1 MADYYVYKH
10 IRLKDGSTFYIG
22 KGKGD
27 RFSSEVGRNVYWN
40 RIVRK
45 DGGFNVEIVKDGL
58 TNQTACDLE
67 IKLINEIGLDNLANL
82 AEGGHGGNTR
92 KGFTEQQLQEW
103 KNNKSKAQA
112 GKVGYWNGKSRPDQS
127 LKIKQAAKRGSYK
140 NNGKFEKSDETKK
153 RMSESA
159 RKPKPT
165 KICEVCDRSIA
176 TTHFWK
182 HICK

>member
-27 RFSSEVGRNVYWN
+27 RFSSEVSRNVYWN

-45 DGGFNVEIVKDGL
+45 DGGFNVEIVEDGL
-58 TNQTACDLE
+58 TNQSACDLE

-82 AEGGHGGNTR
+82 AEGGQGGNTR
-92 KGFTEQQLQEW
+92 KGFTEEELQEW
-103 KNNKSKAQA
+103 KDNKSKAQT
-112 GKVGYWNGKSRPDQS
+112 GKVGYWNGKTRPDQS
-127 LKIKQAAKRGSYK
+127 LKIKQAAKRGAYK
-140 NNGKFEKSDETKK
+140 NNGKFIRTDETKQ
-153 RMSESA
+153 RMSEAA
-159 RKPKPT
+159 RKPRPK
-165 KICEVCDRSIA
+165 KVCDECGRSIA
-176 TTHFWK
+176 VTHFWK

>member
-1 MADYYVYKH
+1 MAEYYVYKH

-22 KGKGD
+22 KGTGD
-27 RFSSEVGRNVYWN
+27 RFSSEAGRNVYWN

-45 DGGFNVEIVKDGL
+45 DGGFNVEIVAFGL
-58 TNQTACDLE
+58 TNQAACDLE

-82 AEGGHGGNTR
+82 AEGGQGGNTR
-92 KGFTEQQLQEW
+92 KGFTEEQLQKW
-103 KNNKSKAQA
+103 KDNKSKAQTGKTSYWK
-112 GKVGYWNGKSRPDQS
+112 GKVRPEHS
-127 LKIKQAAKRGSYK
+127 LKIKEAANRGAYK
-140 NNGKFEKSDETKK
+140 DNGKFKKSDETRR

-159 RKPKPT
+159 RKPKPR
-165 KICEVCDRSIA
+165 KPCEVCGRSIA